1 MWTNFVILTLLK
13 SCSGVFELCTYEENM
28 SGLKSV
34 VQTLCINNQ
43 KIRVCLSHAQVLYMV
58 VYSFLLLIFM
68 IFQKAI
74 LELLC
79 ELLSIPQPEWTDDE
93 NIALE
98 SIQFSQHRESFKL
111 SEGFL
116 VSEGKLVMPNFSK
129 TRLVFLI
136 IFCTLQVCL
145 DEW

>member
-1 MWTNFVILTLLK
+1 
-13 SCSGVFELCTYEENM
+13 M